1 MTAAYPAK
9 PTNAFATQPTVR
21 LAASRLAVRLL
32 PAGMIV
38 AAVAAVIAA
47 WVTGTEWLTAA
58 PLAAGVVAAGT
69 ATGLAFLALFAERP
83 VLTWAFLVISGSVIR
98 MAVAVGVAL
107 AVYTKLQPDISPY
120 WSGVLAG
127 LIAVLAVETG
137 LTRRELAA
145 VQTGSEFK
153 GV

>member
-9 PTNAFATQPTVR
+9 PTNAIATQPMIR
-21 LAASRLAVRLL
+21 LPVLRFAVRLL
-32 PAGMIV
+32 PTGVMV
-38 AAVAAVIAA
+38 AAVAGVIAA
-47 WVTGTEWLTAA
+47 LVTGTEWLMAA
-58 PLAAGVVAAGT
+58 VLAAGVVAAGT
-69 ATGLAFLALFAERP
+69 AAGLAFLALFGERP
-83 VLTWAFLVISGSVIR
+83 VLTWAFLAISGSVIR
-98 MAVAVGVAL
+98 MAVGVGVAL
-107 AVYTKLQPDISPY
+107 AAYTKLQPEISSY